1 LACLLHLTEIA
12 DLADTR
18 QKEKRLA
25 MQQEKGD
32 SSVLPRDRQ
41 PWQSELSNKI
51 WCRFELPRNY
61 KARGV
66 FIHLYGT
73 CG

>member
-1 LACLLHLTEIA
+1 
-12 DLADTR
+12 
-18 QKEKRLA
+18 

-32 SSVLPRDRQ
+32 SSVLPRDRHLGGQ
-41 PWQSELSNKI
+41 TFQTKYGVVSK
-51 WCRFELPRNY
+51 LPRNH

>member
-1 LACLLHLTEIA
+1 ME
-12 DLADTR
+12 
-18 QKEKRLA
+18 
-25 MQQEKGD
+25 QEKGD
-32 SSVLPRDRQ
+32 CSVLPRDRHLGGQ
-41 PWQSELSNKI
+41 NFQTKYGVVSK
-51 WCRFELPRNY
+51 LPRNY